1 MIMSTSN
8 ELKEIRTVFQGLRTL
23 YETYLPKVDSS
34 LIHDL
39 LIREEDKSERAPFY
53 MVEIFTKEGTDSEA
67 LKEHIFQKTGMLPA
81 IYDHG
86 THYVTNQRLTLEVLK
101 EICESHDV
109 LEVTGD
115 YTGTPTGRGASHE
128 PGEHRH

>member
-1 MIMSTSN
+1 VIMSTSN
-8 ELKEIRTVFQGLRTL
+8 ELKEIRTVFQGLQTL

-67 LKEHIFQKTGMLPA
+67 MKNHIYEKTGMLPA
-81 IYDHG
+81 MYDHG
-86 THYVTNQRLTLEVLK
+86 THYVTNQRLSLEILK
-101 EICESHDV
+101 EICNSEDV

-115 YTGTPTGRGASHE
+115 YTGTPTGRGASHD
-128 PGEHRH
+128 RWKR

>member
-1 MIMSTSN
+1 MCG
-8 ELKEIRTVFQGLRTL
+8 ELKEIRRVFQGLQTL
-23 YETYLPKVDSS
+23 YDTYLPKADPV

-39 LIREEDKSERAPFY
+39 LIREQENPKNPPFY

-67 LKEHIFQKTGMLPA
+67 MKNRIFNNTGMLPA

-86 THYVTNQRLTLEVLK
+86 THYVTNQRLNLEILK
-101 EICESHDV
+101 EICNSEDV

-128 PGEHRH
+128 PREHKH

>member
-1 MIMSTSN
+1 MSG
-8 ELKEIRTVFQGLRTL
+8 ELKEIRRVFQGLQTL
-23 YETYLPKVDSS
+23 YDTYLPKADPV

-39 LIREEDKSERAPFY
+39 LIREQENPKNPPFY

-67 LKEHIFQKTGMLPA
+67 MKNRIFNNTGMLPA

-86 THYVTNQRLTLEVLK
+86 THYVTNQRLSLEILK
-101 EICESHDV
+101 EICNSGDV

-115 YTGTPTGRGASHE
+115 YTGTPTGRGASHDQR
-128 PGEHRH
+128 EHKH

>member
-1 MIMSTSN
+1 MPD
-8 ELKEIRTVFQGLRTL
+8 ELKEIRNVFQGLQTL
-23 YETYLPKVDSS
+23 YETHLPKVDST

-39 LIREEDKSERAPFY
+39 LIREKEKSERAPFY

-67 LKEHIFQKTGMLPA
+67 MKNRIFNNTGMLPA

-86 THYVTNQRLTLEVLK
+86 THYVTNQRLSLEILK
-101 EICESHDV
+101 EICNSEDV

-115 YTGTPTGRGASHE
+115 YTGTPTGRGASHDRWE
-128 PGEHRH
+128 RKH

>member
-1 MIMSTSN
+1 MY
-8 ELKEIRTVFQGLRTL
+8 EQLKEIRRVFQGLQTL
-23 YETYLPKVDSS
+23 YDTYLPKADPV

-39 LIREEDKSERAPFY
+39 LIREQENPKNPPFY

-67 LKEHIFQKTGMLPA
+67 MKNRIFNNTGMLPA

-86 THYVTNQRLTLEVLK
+86 THYVTNQRLTLETI
-101 EICESHDV
+101 EEMCQSEDV

-115 YTGTPTGRGASHE
+115 YTGTPTGTGASHE
-128 PGEHRH
+128 PREHKH

>member
-1 MIMSTSN
+1 MAG
-8 ELKEIRTVFQGLRTL
+8 ELKEIRRVFQGLQTL
-23 YETYLPKVDSS
+23 YDTYLPKADPV

-39 LIREEDKSERAPFY
+39 LIREQENPKNPPFY

-67 LKEHIFQKTGMLPA
+67 MKNRIFNNTGMLPA

-86 THYVTNQRLTLEVLK
+86 THYVTNQRLSLEILK
-101 EICESHDV
+101 EICNSEDV

-115 YTGTPTGRGASHE
+115 YTGTPTGRGASHDQR
-128 PGEHRH
+128 EHKH

>member
-1 MIMSTSN
+1 MY
-8 ELKEIRTVFQGLRTL
+8 EQLKEIRRVFQGLQTL
-23 YETYLPKVDSS
+23 YDTYLPKADPV

-39 LIREEDKSERAPFY
+39 LIREQENPKNPPFY

-67 LKEHIFQKTGMLPA
+67 MKDRIFNNTGMLPA

-86 THYVTNQRLTLEVLK
+86 THYVTNQRLSLEILK
-101 EICESHDV
+101 EICNSEDV

-115 YTGTPTGRGASHE
+115 YTGTPTGRGASHDRR
-128 PGEHRH
+128 EHKH

>member
-1 MIMSTSN
+1 MSN
-8 ELKEIRTVFQGLRTL
+8 ELKEIRRVFQGLQTL
-23 YETYLPKVDSS
+23 YETYLPKVDPV

-39 LIREEDKSERAPFY
+39 LIREQENPKNPPFY
-53 MVEIFTKEGTDSEA
+53 MVEIFTKEGTDSESM
-67 LKEHIFQKTGMLPA
+67 KNHIFNNTGMLPA

-86 THYVTNQRLTLEVLK
+86 THYVTNQRLSLEILR
-101 EICESHDV
+101 EICNSEDV

-128 PGEHRH
+128 PREHKH

>member
-1 MIMSTSN
+1 VIMSTSN
-8 ELKEIRTVFQGLRTL
+8 ELKEIRTVFQGLQTL

-86 THYVTNQRLTLEVLK
+86 THYVTNQRLSLESLK
-101 EICESHDV
+101 EIAESEEV
-109 LEVTGD
+109 LEVTGE
-115 YTGTPTGRGASHE
+115 YTGSVGGWGASHE
-128 PGEHRH
+128 PGEHKH

>member
-1 MIMSTSN
+1 MAG
-8 ELKEIRTVFQGLRTL
+8 ELKEIRRVFQGLQTL
-23 YETYLPKVDSS
+23 YDTYLPKADPV

-39 LIREEDKSERAPFY
+39 LIREQENPKNPPFY

-67 LKEHIFQKTGMLPA
+67 MKNRIFNNTGMLPA

-86 THYVTNQRLTLEVLK
+86 THYVTNQRLNLEILK
-101 EICESHDV
+101 EICNSEDV

-115 YTGTPTGRGASHE
+115 YTGTPTGRGASHDQR
-128 PGEHRH
+128 EHKH

>member
-1 MIMSTSN
+1 MY
-8 ELKEIRTVFQGLRTL
+8 EQLKEIRRVFQGLQTL
-23 YETYLPKVDSS
+23 YDTYLPKADPV

-39 LIREEDKSERAPFY
+39 LMREQENPKNPPFY

-67 LKEHIFQKTGMLPA
+67 MKNRIFNNTGMLPA

-86 THYVTNQRLTLEVLK
+86 THYVTNQRLSLEILK
-101 EICESHDV
+101 EICNSEDV

-115 YTGTPTGRGASHE
+115 YTGTPTGRGASHDRWE
-128 PGEHRH
+128 RKH